1 MNRPEQFSLRNATAA
16 AIPVEDG
23 NVMIASGE
31 FFTPTINYNDVFLYI
46 VCTSCFQN
54 FKPWGG
60 PETSTIHR

>member
-31 FFTPTINYNDVFLYI
+31 FFHTYD
-46 VCTSCFQN
+46 
-54 FKPWGG
+54 
-60 PETSTIHR
+60 